1 VRKIKVLTISDHPLS
16 PSGVGTQTKYVI
28 EALLKSGKFEVVS
41 LGGAIKHPDH
51 RPQKTEQYGDLWKIY
66 PVDGYGTPDAVRSV
80 LRTERPDILWFMT
93 DPRFFPWLW
102 MIEQEVRPLV
112 PMVYYH
118 VWDNTP
124 YPMFNK
130 RYYESND
137 KIVTISK
144 VTDDIVRN
152 VAPEVECEY
161 LPHAVDASIFA
172 PMAQDALD
180 EFKKSFFRIP
190 EGEEDEKVTFFWNN
204 RNARRKQTGS
214 LLWWF
219 KEFLDDVGHD
229 NARIVM
235 HTDPR
240 DQHGQDIVAIME
252 QTGLTEGQVLLST
265 MKIPPEKLAQMYNIA
280 DCTINISDAEGF
292 GLATLESLSCGTPI
306 IVNMTGGL
314 QEQVTDGTN
323 WFGIG
328 IEPSSKAVIGSQEV
342 PYIYEDRI
350 NKDDFIN
357 ALKKVYEMA
366 PAERSKLGLA
376 GREYTLSNYNF
387 QAFNERWV
395 SLMEEVHEDLGSW
408 NHPEGRKNYQGWEHI
423 EL

>member
-1 VRKIKVLTISDHPLS
+1 MRKIKVLTISDHPLS

-51 RPQKTEQYGDLWKIY
+51 RPQRTEQYGDLWKIY

-93 DPRFFPWLW
+93 DPRFFSWLW

-130 RYYESND
+130 RFYESND

-172 PMAQDALD
+172 PMAQDALN
-180 EFKKSFFRIP
+180 EFKNSFFRIP
-190 EGEEDEKVTFFWNN
+190 EGEDDKKVTFFWNN

-240 DQHGQDIVAIME
+240 DQHGQDIIAIME

-265 MKIPPEKLAQMYNIA
+265 TKIPPEKLAQMYNIA

-357 ALKKVYEMA
+357 ALKKVYEMS

-408 NHPEGRKNYQGWEHI
+408 NHPEGRKNYQGWEHV